1 MFQFGIFAA
10 LLLLI
15 ALCFVLIPLLTA
27 RELPQ
32 SAEDLLNVQLAQKKL
47 RELDEDLADG
57 NLTLEQYD
65 VAKEELEV
73 NLYHDL
79 QADVALNADPD
90 KGRWLAIPL
99 LFFVPLIAL
108 AIYSIIGNTNA
119 FDPNIAKAQE
129 PAAMAENGAPAPA
142 NKAEQSAQINA
153 MVEKLAARLV
163 KEPKDSKGWLM
174 LGHSYKVLQR
184 YQDSVDALRKAY
196 ALLGDQPE
204 VLLQLADGL
213 AMAND
218 GTLKGE
224 ATQLIEKAIA
234 LKPDNEMGLWLY
246 GMAKAE
252 AGDFN
257 AAVTY
262 WTKLQQ
268 HYKPDER
275 AYQEVQQLLDQANAK
290 LGKAPAARAA
300 APEPAT
306 EKAVSDLSGSVNVKV
321 ELGDAFKGKAN
332 PEDFVFI
339 YAQALVGPKAP
350 LAVVKKQVK
359 DLPISVVLDD
369 SMAMIPGMNVSSM
382 ENIKITAR
390 ISATGTATAQPGEA
404 FGAIEIMGM
413 NRSGVKA
420 IVINDTIK

>member
-1 MFQFGIFAA
+1 
-10 LLLLI
+10 
-15 ALCFVLIPLLTA
+15 
-27 RELPQ
+27 
-32 SAEDLLNVQLAQKKL
+32 
-47 RELDEDLADG
+47 
-57 NLTLEQYD
+57 
-65 VAKEELEV
+65 
-73 NLYHDL
+73 
-79 QADVALNADPD
+79 
-90 KGRWLAIPL
+90 
-99 LFFVPLIAL
+99 
-108 AIYSIIGNTNA
+108 
-119 FDPNIAKAQE
+119 
-129 PAAMAENGAPAPA
+129 
-142 NKAEQSAQINA
+142 
-153 MVEKLAARLV
+153 
-163 KEPKDSKGWLM
+163 
-174 LGHSYKVLQR
+174 
-184 YQDSVDALRKAY
+184 
-196 ALLGDQPE
+196 
-204 VLLQLADGL
+204 
-213 AMAND
+213 
-218 GTLKGE
+218 
-224 ATQLIEKAIA
+224 
-234 LKPDNEMGLWLY
+234 
-246 GMAKAE
+246 

-290 LGKAPAARAA
+290 LGKATAARAA
-300 APEPAT
+300 AQEPAT